1 MNKLFIIYLGLSFAF
16 CCVSSNKDKI
26 PIPTDNEL
34 RRMDWHEFDQTDHSG
49 WRVFMDN
56 SEYKIAAKL
65 IDKYIQ
71 LHPDLDPTYKKVS
84 LFHKGQMLASAGE
97 YQKAAESFKKSFRGN
112 PKAEEDKLML
122 WDVYAL
128 TMIAFLEKDKARFKK
143 YHEIYKKYSE
153 NNQSIR
159 LNLLKKMSENFE
171 KPYIEIT
178 ESIRAK
184 N

>member
-49 WRVFMDN
+49 WRIFMDN
-56 SEYKIAAKL
+56 KEYKIAAKL